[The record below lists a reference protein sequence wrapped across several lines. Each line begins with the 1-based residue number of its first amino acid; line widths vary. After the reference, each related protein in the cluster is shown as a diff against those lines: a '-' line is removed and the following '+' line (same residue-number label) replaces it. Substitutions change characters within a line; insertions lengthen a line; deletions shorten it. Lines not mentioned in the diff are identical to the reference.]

1 MIVNADYSKLDA
13 VTVEKM
19 LAATDFEAWDE
30 VTMAEDSE
38 KCVDIIFNLLGMM
51 DMLGGES
58 QDMEALVNQLGVV
71 GATMDIMRETTCI
84 KDLAPLMLEGLIS
97 NETFSMIP
105 VYVAYNYNDTVV
117 SGAINSTTGE
127 PTTYTDIMNELLGML
142 ENIGGIIQ

>member
-1 MIVNADYSKLDA
+1 
-13 VTVEKM
+13 
-19 LAATDFEAWDE
+19 
-30 VTMAEDSE
+30 
-38 KCVDIIFNLLGMM
+38 
-51 DMLGGES
+51 
-58 QDMEALVNQLGVV
+58 
-71 GATMDIMRETTCI
+71 MDIMRETTCI

-97 NETFSMIP
+97 NEMFSMIP